1 MAWLYLFLAA
11 LCEIA
16 MGSSLKMNEGW
27 TRPLPSIAAVSSGL
41 LSIYLLALSLR
52 TLPMGMAYAVWTG
65 TGAVGLVAIGIFC
78 FHETAS
84 PTRLIFVSLTFVGL
98 IGLRFSE

>member
-16 MGSSLKMNEGW
+16 MGMALKLNAGW
-27 TRPLPSIAAVSSGL
+27 TRPLPGIAAVAAAL
-41 LSIYLLALSLR
+41 MSIYLLALSLR
-52 TLPMGMAYAVWTG
+52 TLPLGMAYAIWTG
-65 TGAVGLVAIGIFC
+65 TGALGLVLAGILLFQ
-78 FHETAS
+78 ETAS
-84 PTRLIFVSLTFVGL
+84 TARLFFIALTFIGI